1 VHYTCDDFFNCRDH
15 ASNVVGE
22 TVDLVSPHVAIEL
35 LFGPSDRL
43 RGNMLIDRVT
53 PHELPD
59 LLRGTL
65 TRMYLDVEAF
75 IRKELAEGCSIRPH
89 RPPLSRS
96 A

>member
-15 ASNVVGE
+15 VSDVVGE
-22 TVDLVSPHVAIEL
+22 TAL
-35 LFGPSDRL
+35 LFDPPERL
-43 RGNMLIDRVT
+43 TGNMVIDRVT

-65 TRMYLDVEAF
+65 TRMYLGVEAF
-75 IRKELAEGCSIRPH
+75 LRKELAEGCSIRPH
-89 RPPLSRS
+89 RPPPSRP